1 MSIDLMN
8 RLWWRDFDPEI
19 EALQASDPDRYP
31 GSGKNLAWTLIA
43 MADMASDDG
52 FCWPAVETIARKA
65 RLSPRAV
72 QMALRQAGAL
82 GILRRRDRRDA
93 SSQFVFVID
102 NMPHVERPSRAKERG
117 PLDIFDE
124 PEPDLFETGAG
135 GAGGR
140 KRRVQDVRGT
150 GAGDSL
156 TGAGDA
162 PRNVRES
169 EENPQPSSDD
179 LLCRFVEEEWGN
191 LLLDYPDLPPMPPTT
206 EARARAIARRADEH
220 AGKRPEHEA
229 RLAVWRTA
237 FEVVRSSKL
246 LLGLKTDWSCSV
258 DWLLTRKNFGKV
270 IARQY
275 GNGHDR
281 VGTAGRNDRSAVEAG
296 HEALDLVRGHRS
308 RSGGS
313 ATAAG

>member
-8 RLWWRDFDPEI
+8 RLWWRDFDPEVEPI
-19 EALQASDPDRYP
+19 QETHP
-31 GSGKNLAWTLIA
+31 GSGKNLAWALIA

-65 RLSPRAV
+65 RLSVRAT
-72 QMALRQAGAL
+72 QMALRQAEKI
-82 GILRRRDRRDA
+82 GILRKRDRRDA
-93 SSQFVFVID
+93 SSQYVFVID
-102 NMPHVERPSRAKERG
+102 AMPHVERPSRAKERG
-117 PLDIFDE
+117 PLDSFDE
-124 PEPDLFETGAG
+124 PEPDLFGTGAG
-135 GAGGR
+135 GAGVK
-140 KRRVQDVRGT
+140 KRRVQGVRGT
-150 GAGDSL
+150 GAWDSL

-179 LLCRFVEEEWGN
+179 LLCRFVEEEWGTN
-191 LLLDYPDLPPMPPTT
+191 LRLAYPDLPPMPPMT

-220 AGKRPEHEA
+220 AGKRPDHEA
-229 RLAVWRTA
+229 RLAVWKTA

-281 VGTAGRNDRSAVEAG
+281 VGTAGRQDRSAVEAG
-296 HEALDLVRGHRS
+296 HEALDLVRSHRS
-308 RSGGS
+308 RSGGP
-313 ATAAG
+313 AAAAG